1 MMFVLLIA
9 LYARVDR
16 VGISVHSMS
25 VIAIDDTTMLL
36 LLLLQLLL
44 AFGVIPTGRHGY
56 CNG

>member
-36 LLLLQLLL
+36 LLLQLLL